1 MYSRTELLIGQENL
15 QKLKQSHI
23 LIVGLGGV
31 GAWVAEELARAGIGQ
46 MTIVDGDEVE
56 ESNINRQLI
65 ALHSTIG
72 KKKSQVLAQRLLDIN
87 PAIKLNSLSEYLR
100 DDRMIQV
107 LKAEKYDY
115 VVDAIDTLSPKVFLI
130 YHALALNLLIVSAMG
145 SGGRIDPLQV
155 KIDDISRSY
164 NCTLATAVRKKLHKL
179 GIYEGVSVVYSPE
192 KPKEEAVREERG
204 ENKRT
209 TVGTISY
216 MPAVFGCACASVVI
230 RNLCGESVYEKVK
243 DTRYYKDKKI

>member
-1 MYSRTELLIGQENL
+1 MIIHYLCNQKNYIMYSRTELLIGQENL

-145 SGGRIDPLQV
+145 SGGRID
-155 KIDDISRSY
+155 R
-164 NCTLATAVRKKLHKL
+164 
-179 GIYEGVSVVYSPE
+179 
-192 KPKEEAVREERG
+192 
-204 ENKRT
+204 
-209 TVGTISY
+209 
-216 MPAVFGCACASVVI
+216 
-230 RNLCGESVYEKVK
+230 
-243 DTRYYKDKKI
+243 